1 MKGFPT
7 WPKAEIFNFCWRK
20 YGLAPFCHYNST
32 HALFVMPLFRHICGS
47 ISEDTKNRVGPIV
60 PGLNQY
66 YRFEMKEYRNEM
78 KIKFFSIFMTMAA
91 LFAVAAQS
99 SPVLSEAAAPQVIIG
114 SGTAASCQTQ
124 DAANDLS
131 NAVATGGVIDFD
143 CGSDPVTIIVNTNAT
158 DQQVTV
164 NGNGLIHLSGEDL
177 RQIFFVYGSGNVILN
192 DLSLDDGNSGQG
204 GAVYIDS
211 QASVTINRSFLV
223 SNNAASEG
231 GGVYNKGTLIIEDST
246 IGSNIAGTNGGGIF
260 NDGGSVTI
268 LKSYLISNQS
278 NNGGA
283 VYTVNGQLTIEQS
296 AVRSSFITNDGGGIY
311 AAGDTEISNSTF
323 SNNRAAQGGAIFGAG
338 NVTILNATFNENRA
352 DIAGAIWRE
361 ILSTITVKNTI
372 LAGSLDSGGNSPNL
386 NCDGPSLTSLGQNII
401 SDNTCVPNPSIV
413 GDLLGTNPLL
423 GVWQISPLRAYI
435 PDADSPAVDYGLDCP
450 PVDQRGYP
458 RPIGAA
464 CDVGSIERGEPDE
477 PGEMVFLPLALR

>member
-1 MKGFPT
+1 MKTKLF
-7 WPKAEIFNFCWRK
+7 
-20 YGLAPFCHYNST
+20 ST
-32 HALFVMPLFRHICGS
+32 FLI
-47 ISEDTKNRVGPIV
+47 I
-60 PGLNQY
+60 
-66 YRFEMKEYRNEM
+66 
-78 KIKFFSIFMTMAA
+78 MT
-91 LFAVAAQS
+91 FIAVSAQI
-99 SPVLSEAAAPQVIIG
+99 SPVLGEAAAPQVVIG
-114 SGTAASCQTQ
+114 GGTEASCQTE
-124 DAANDLS
+124 DAANDFS
-131 NAVATGGVIDFD
+131 NAVAGGGVIDFD

-177 RQIFFVYGSGNVILN
+177 RQIFLVSGSGNLILN
-192 DLSLDDGNSGQG
+192 DLTLEDGNTGQG
-204 GAVYIDS
+204 GAIFIDS
-211 QASVTINRSFLV
+211 QASVTIRRSFLV
-223 SNNAASEG
+223 GNNAANAG
-231 GGVYNKGTLIIEDST
+231 GGVYNKGTLVIEDST
-246 IGSNIAGTNGGGIF
+246 LGSNIAGTNGGGIF

-283 VYTVNGQLTIEQS
+283 VYTANGQLTIEQS
-296 AVRSSFITNDGGGIY
+296 AVRSSFITNEGGGIY
-311 AAGDTEISNSTF
+311 AAGDTAISNSTI
-323 SNNRAAQGGAIFGAG
+323 SNNRAAKGGAIFGAG
-338 NVTILNATFNENRA
+338 NVTILNVTFNENRA
-352 DIAGAIWRE
+352 DIAGAIWRD
-361 ILSTITVKNTI
+361 LSSTITVQNSI

-386 NCDGPSLTSLGQNII
+386 NCDGPTLTSLGHNII

-464 CDVGSIERGEPDE
+464 CDVGSIERGEL
-477 PGEMVFLPLALR
+477 VFLPLSLR

>member
-1 MKGFPT
+1 MKTKLF
-7 WPKAEIFNFCWRK
+7 
-20 YGLAPFCHYNST
+20 ST
-32 HALFVMPLFRHICGS
+32 FLI
-47 ISEDTKNRVGPIV
+47 I
-60 PGLNQY
+60 
-66 YRFEMKEYRNEM
+66 
-78 KIKFFSIFMTMAA
+78 MT
-91 LFAVAAQS
+91 FIAVSAQI
-99 SPVLSEAAAPQVIIG
+99 SPVLGEAAAPQVVIG
-114 SGTAASCQTQ
+114 GGTEASCQTE
-124 DAANDLS
+124 DAANDFS
-131 NAVATGGVIDFD
+131 NAVAGGGVIDFD

-177 RQIFFVYGSGNVILN
+177 RQIFLVSGSGNLILN
-192 DLSLDDGNSGQG
+192 DLTLEDGNTGQG
-204 GAVYIDS
+204 GAIFIDS
-211 QASVTINRSFLV
+211 QASVTIRRSFLV
-223 SNNAASEG
+223 GNNAANAG
-231 GGVYNKGTLIIEDST
+231 GGVYNKGTLVIEDST
-246 IGSNIAGTNGGGIF
+246 LGSNIAGTNGGGIF

-283 VYTVNGQLTIEQS
+283 VYTANGQLTIEQS
-296 AVRSSFITNDGGGIY
+296 AVRSSFITNEGGGIY
-311 AAGDTEISNSTF
+311 AAGDTAISNSTF
-323 SNNRAAQGGAIFGAG
+323 SNNRAAKGGAIFGAG
-338 NVTILNATFNENRA
+338 NVTILNVTFNENRA
-352 DIAGAIWRE
+352 DIAGAIWRD
-361 ILSTITVKNTI
+361 LSSTITVQNSI

-386 NCDGPSLTSLGQNII
+386 NCDGPTLTSLGHNII

-464 CDVGSIERGEPDE
+464 CDVGSIERGEL
-477 PGEMVFLPLALR
+477 VFLPLSLR